1 MFTQSYTQP
10 THAARNT
17 LSGAQQ
23 HQQQVSTLHPDVQR
37 AISTLQSFGVIPA
50 PSRKSSAPKHPTD
63 YRQVPSLSR
72 TPADAA
78 QSPAAWQRIERATV
92 YLVNPNLC
100 PVPVPLRAEVGF
112 IMLPS
117 GRPAKHYVA
126 DGYFLNGKQVACNLV
141 PHKDTGHPHVLWAD
155 GVNKTDIKVQG

>member
-1 MFTQSYTQP
+1 MFIQAYSQP
-10 THAARNT
+10 THATRNNLGGAR
-17 LSGAQQ
+17 
-23 HQQQVSTLHPDVQR
+23 HQQQQASTLHPDVQR
-37 AISTLQSFGVIPA
+37 AIATLQTHGVIPA
-50 PSRKSSAPKHPTD
+50 PNRKSSAPKHPTA

-92 YLVNPNLC
+92 FMVNPQIC
-100 PVPVPLRAEVGF
+100 PIPVPLRAETGF
-112 IMLPS
+112 ITQPS

-126 DGYFLNGKQVACNLV
+126 DGYFLNGKQVACNVV
-141 PHKDTGHPHVLWAD
+141 PHKDTGHPFVVWAD